1 MTQHTKRLLFP
12 RLLLGLLI
20 LANMGA
26 IFFFSSQSGTDS
38 AKTSGTVTEIFVQVT
53 VPNFDSRPQKEQ
65 ESLLK
70 SFHPHLRDLAHAV
83 EFGSLGALVF
93 LFVMTFGGSA
103 LFPYCTA
110 LVFTLFYACLD
121 ELHQLLPTGRGPNL
135 ADVLIDLSGAL
146 VTCTLLLLLLLLLRR
161 KGKAYF
167 AVPLTVT
174 HYSLPLLKTLPVQRI
189 AVLSDL
195 HRAKAD
201 GVIALL
207 REEKPDL
214 ILIPGDL
221 IGSKR
226 LQDPTAE
233 GYVLLKAAA
242 DLAPTFYS
250 LGNHEISCAKS
261 HLPFS
266 HPRPVPLS
274 DEVRTRIRAC
284 GATLLENESVLH
296 KGMRLCGLSSG
307 IHGRKS
313 SPDKEALAS
322 FEQAEE
328 VRILLCHH
336 PEYFAPYVSSTGIEL
351 TVCGHAHGGHWRF
364 LGRGLYAPGQGLF
377 PKYTGG
383 VHEGK
388 CVISRG
394 LGDHTGI
401 PRIANP
407 PEIVILEPTKD

>member
-1 MTQHTKRLLFP
+1 MTPYAKRLLLP

-26 IFFFSSQSGTDS
+26 IFFFSAQSGTES
-38 AKTSGTVTEIFVQVT
+38 AKTSGSATEIFVQVT
-53 VPNFDSRPQKEQ
+53 VPNFDSRPSQEQ
-65 ESLLK
+65 QSLLK
-70 SFHPHLRDLAHAV
+70 ALHPHMRNLAHAV

-110 LVFTLFYACLD
+110 LAFTLFYACTD
-121 ELHQLLPTGRGPNL
+121 ELHQFLSADRGPSL
-135 ADVLIDLSGAL
+135 KDVAIDLSGAL
-146 VTCTLLLLLLLLLRR
+146 ITCSLLLLLLLLLRR
-161 KGKAYF
+161 KGKAQF
-167 AVPLTVT
+167 AHPLTVT
-174 HYSLPLLKTLPVQRI
+174 HVSLPLLKELPVQRI

-195 HRAKAD
+195 HRAKAE

-221 IGSKR
+221 MGNKR
-226 LQDPTAE
+226 LQDPLSE
-233 GYVLLKAAA
+233 GYLLLKAAA

-250 LGNHEISCAKS
+250 LGNHEISRAGS
-261 HLPFS
+261 RLRFTRAQS
-266 HPRPVPLS
+266 APLT
-274 DEVRTRIRAC
+274 DEVRARIRAC

-296 KGMRLCGLSSG
+296 EGMRICGLTSG
-307 IHGRKS
+307 VHNPQKA
-313 SPDKEALAS
+313 PDEAALAS
-322 FEQAEE
+322 FDRAEGT
-328 VRILLCHH
+328 RILLCHH
-336 PEYFAPYVSSTGIEL
+336 PEYFAPYVAKTGIEL

-364 LGRGLYAPGQGLF
+364 FGRGLYAPGQGLF
-377 PKYTGG
+377 PKYTDG
-383 VHEGK
+383 VHEGR

-401 PRIANP
+401 PRVGNP
-407 PEIVILEPTKD
+407 PELVILEPPKA